1 MAFGGNILAGS
12 NIIVIVFGLS
22 ATGKSYIGKI
32 LQTYF
37 NFYYEDADIW
47 LPEEMKDYVHQKK
60 LFSLEMLDNYTNIII
75 SKIKNL
81 SQAHPKL
88 VISQALYRQKN
99 REQIQHFFSSQ
110 KVIFLQVDADENIIN
125 QRIIDRGDWV
135 DLDYAKEMRSYFQPM
150 SDAKIITNNDNGERL
165 LIKQLT
171 DILQK

>member
-1 MAFGGNILAGS
+1 MAGS
-12 NIIVIVFGLS
+12 NIIIIVFGLS
-22 ATGKSYIGKI
+22 ATGKSYIGKV

-37 NFYYEDADIW
+37 NFHYEDADNW

-99 REQIQHFFSSQ
+99 REQIQHFFPSQ
-110 KVIFLQVDADENIIN
+110 KLIFLQVEADKNIIN

-135 DLDYAKEMRSYFQPM
+135 DLDYAKEMHSYFQPM
-150 SDAKIITNNDNGERL
+150 IDAKIIINNDNGERS
-165 LIKQLT
+165 LIMQLNQ
-171 DILQK
+171 ILKKEDV